1 MKLQKI
7 ISQLENKHL
16 KKIDLSLERTFNLL
30 KKLGNPQDKLQN
42 VITAAGTNSKA
53 SMCCTLKAILNE
65 AGYKCN
71 LFTSPHLQSYTERF
85 IFNDKE
91 ISEENLIELLND
103 IEKTLGED
111 NATVF
116 EILTCAFLKQAEQF
130 KDNINIIEAGLFHQY
145 DATNVFSKNLASVI
159 GYIHYDHISW
169 LENKTIDGIIHEK
182 TAKLLN
188 SNIFVNQQENKNIAL
203 KIKKALTN
211 NQSNKY
217 FFGKDFNILK
227 AENGFI
233 QYQDSLG
240 EVLLPEPNLLGDHQ
254 LGNVSTAI
262 ATSRKLFNVKDEDI
276 KKGITK
282 IELKGRLQEL
292 KSPSK
297 LKDLV
302 GQNRLIIDGGH
313 NIGAS
318 RAISNWIKKQNEDVH
333 LIVGMMK
340 DKDHQGFIDYFK
352 DVVKSITLIDIPNQE
367 GAISKEEFK
376 NKLKGVNKEIYL
388 ANSIEESIKSVSKYQ
403 NTIACVVG
411 SIYLIGEVLNLN

>member
-1 MKLQKI
+1 MKLQKL
-7 ISQLENKHL
+7 ISRLQQKHP
-16 KKIDLSLERTFNLL
+16 KKIDLTIERTFNLL
-30 KKLGNPQDKLQN
+30 KKLGNPQDKLNN
-42 VITAAGTNSKA
+42 VISVVGTNSKY
-53 SMCCTLKAILNE
+53 SICQSLKAILNQ

-71 LFTSPHLQSYTERF
+71 LTQSPHLQNYTERF
-85 IFNDKE
+85 VYNDTQ
-91 ISEENLIELLND
+91 ISEENLTDLLTD
-103 IEKTLGED
+103 IEKILGND
-111 NATVF
+111 PATVF
-116 EILTCAFLKQAEQF
+116 EVLICTFLKRAEQF

-159 GYIHYDHISW
+159 GYTHYDHISW
-169 LENKTIDGIIHEK
+169 LKNKTIDGIIHEK

-188 SNIFVNQQENKNIAL
+188 SNIFVNQQENKDITL

-240 EVLLPEPNLLGDHQ
+240 VVLLPEPNLLGDHQ

-262 ATSRKLFNVKDEDI
+262 AASRKLFNVKDEDI

-313 NIGAS
+313 NVGAS

-388 ANSIEESIKSVSKYQ
+388 ANSIEASIKSVSKYQ
-403 NTIACVVG
+403 NSIACVVG
-411 SIYLIGEVLNLN
+411 SIYLIGEVLDLN